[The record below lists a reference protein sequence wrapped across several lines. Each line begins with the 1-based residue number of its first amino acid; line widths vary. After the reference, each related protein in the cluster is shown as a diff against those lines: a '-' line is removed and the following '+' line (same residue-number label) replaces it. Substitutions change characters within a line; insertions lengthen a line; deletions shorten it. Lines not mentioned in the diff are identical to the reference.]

1 MTMAAL
7 MIQGCGSDVGKS
19 VLVAGLCRLF
29 TNRGIT
35 VRPFKSQNMS
45 NNAAVTA
52 GGGEIGRAQALQ
64 ARACRIKPTVDM
76 NPVLLK
82 PQSDMGAQLIVRGKM
97 SGNFDASAHG
107 RDKRALL
114 EVAVESYRRLAQEA
128 QLMLVEG
135 AGSPAETNLR
145 KHDIANMG
153 FAQALGLPV
162 VLVGDI
168 NRGHVIASLVGAHAV
183 LDAADR
189 ALIRGFIVN
198 KFRGNPRLFDE
209 GVQRIVD
216 HTGWPSIGVVPW
228 LRGASRLPSEDG
240 VQLEDINAPRTPGSR
255 VKIVVP
261 QLSRIANFDDF
272 DPLREEPE
280 IELVFVPPG
289 RPLPR
294 DAALIVIPGTKSTIA
309 DMEFM
314 RAQGW
319 DVDVLSHVRHGG
331 RVLGICGGYQM
342 LGRSISDPNGIEG
355 PPRTVPGLG
364 LLDVETAMTG
374 DKTLREVAGVL
385 VGVAGAVGR
394 GASGGA
400 SEADGAVAL
409 GSTGAPTLAGAAF
422 AGYEMHVGSTT
433 GAGVARPF
441 LRFADGSTDGAVS
454 LDGRIAG
461 CYVHGL
467 FGETQARAALV
478 SAIGAAPSQDDHNA
492 RVDAALDEIAGE
504 LERCL
509 DIPALA
515 AIAGLR
521 I

>member
-1 MTMAAL
+1 

-64 ARACRIKPTVDM
+64 ARACRTKPTVDM

-82 PQSDMGAQLIVRGKM
+82 PQSDVGAQLIVRGKM
-97 SGNFDASAHG
+97 SGNFAASAHG

-114 EVAVESYRRLAQEA
+114 EVAVQSYRRLAQEA
-128 QLMLVEG
+128 QLIIVEG

-153 FAQALGLPV
+153 FAQAVGLPV

-168 NRGHVIASLVGAHAV
+168 NRGHVIASLVGAHEV

-209 GVQRIVD
+209 GVQRIVE

-228 LRGASRLPSEDG
+228 LRAASRLPSEDG
-240 VQLEDINAPRTPGSR
+240 VQLEDINAPRGPGAR

-314 RAQGW
+314 RTQGW

-342 LGRSISDPNGIEG
+342 LGRSISDPDGIEG

-364 LLDVETAMTG
+364 LLDVETVMTG

-385 VGVAGAVGR
+385 VGISHVADGGASDAAAAGAGVARAVAADVGAGGVAGAV
-394 GASGGA
+394 
-400 SEADGAVAL
+400 
-409 GSTGAPTLAGAAF
+409 AF
-422 AGYEMHVGSTT
+422 AGYEMHIGSTT
-433 GAGVARPF
+433 GAGVQRPF
-441 LRFADGSTDGAVS
+441 LQLADGSTDGAVS
-454 LDGRIAG
+454 DDGRIAG

-478 SAIGAAPSQDDHNA
+478 SAIGASPSQDDHNA
-492 RVDAALDEIAGE
+492 RVDAALDEIAVE
-504 LERCL
+504 LEACM
-509 DIPALA
+509 DIPALTA
-515 AIAGLR
+515 MAGLR
-521 I
+521 A

>member
-1 MTMAAL
+1 MAAL

-29 TNRGIT
+29 TNRGLI

-45 NNAAVTA
+45 NNAAVTS

-64 ARACRIKPTVDM
+64 AQACRSKPTVDM

-82 PQSDMGAQLIVRGKM
+82 PQSDVGAQLIVRGKM
-97 SGNFDASAHG
+97 SGTFDASAHG

-114 EVAVESYRRLAQEA
+114 DVAVESYRRLAQEA
-128 QLMLVEG
+128 QLMIVEG

-145 KHDIANMG
+145 KNDIANMG
-153 FAQALGLPV
+153 FAQAVGLPV

-189 ALIRGFIVN
+189 AMIRGFIVN
-198 KFRGNPRLFDE
+198 KFRGNPRLFDD

-216 HTGWPSIGVVPW
+216 HTGWPSMGVVPW

-240 VQLEDINAPRTPGSR
+240 MQLEDINATRAAGSR
-255 VKIVVP
+255 VKIAVP

-272 DPLREEPE
+272 DPLRAEPE

-289 RPLPR
+289 RTLPR

-314 RAQGW
+314 RSQGW

-342 LGRSISDPNGIEG
+342 LGRSISDPDGIEG
-355 PPRTVPGLG
+355 TPRTVAGLG
-364 LLDVETAMTG
+364 LLDVETVMTG

-385 VGVAGAVGR
+385 MDAYGDA
-394 GASGGA
+394 
-400 SEADGAVAL
+400 
-409 GSTGAPTLAGAAF
+409 TLAGAARGGRSALGEARF

-433 GAGVARPF
+433 GAGVTRPF
-441 LRFADGSTDGAVS
+441 LRFSDGSIDGAISADGRVT
-454 LDGRIAG
+454 G

-467 FGETQARAALV
+467 FGMTEARAALV
-478 SAIGAAPSQDDHNA
+478 SAIGAAPSQDDHAA

-515 AIAGLR
+515 AMAGL
-521 I
+521 

>member
-1 MTMAAL
+1 MSL

-35 VRPFKSQNMS
+35 VRPFKPQNMS

-64 ARACRIKPTVDM
+64 ARACRVAPTVDM

-82 PQSDMGAQLIVRGKM
+82 PQSDVGAQLILRGKM

-128 QLMLVEG
+128 ELMIVEG

-145 KHDIANMG
+145 RNDIANMG

-198 KFRGNPRLFDE
+198 KFRGNPRLFDD
-209 GVQRIVD
+209 GVQRIVE
-216 HTGWPSIGVVPW
+216 HTGWPSMGVVPW
-228 LRGASRLPSEDG
+228 LRAAGRLPSEDG
-240 VQLEDINAPRTPGSR
+240 VQLESINAARAPGAR
-255 VKIVVP
+255 VKIGVP
-261 QLSRIANFDDF
+261 QLARIANFDDF

-280 IELVFVPPG
+280 VELVFIPPG

-309 DMEFM
+309 DMEFV
-314 RAQGW
+314 RSQGW
-319 DVDVLSHVRHGG
+319 DVDILSHVRHGG

-342 LGRSISDPNGIEG
+342 LGRTISDPNGIEG

-364 LLDVETAMTG
+364 LLDVDTVMTG

-385 VGVAGAVGR
+385 TETQGQPR
-394 GASGGA
+394 
-400 SEADGAVAL
+400 
-409 GSTGAPTLAGAAF
+409 F
-422 AGYEMHVGSTT
+422 AGYEMHVGQTT
-433 GAGVARPF
+433 GAGASRPM
-441 LRFADGSTDGAVS
+441 LRFDDGSADGGVS
-454 LDGRIAG
+454 ADGRISG

-467 FGETQARAALV
+467 FGVTEARAALV
-478 SAIGAAPSQDDHNA
+478 AAIGAAPSLDDHNA
-492 RVDAALDEIAGE
+492 RVDAALDEIAEE

-509 DIPALA
+509 DIAAIA
-515 AIAGLR
+515 AIAGLGSTPTCGS
-521 I
+521 

>member
-1 MTMAAL
+1 MAAL

-29 TNRGIT
+29 TSRGIA

-45 NNAAVTA
+45 NNAAVTS

-64 ARACRIKPTVDM
+64 AQACRIVPTVDM

-82 PQSDMGAQLIVRGKM
+82 PQSDTGAQLIVRGRM
-97 SGNFDASAHG
+97 AGTVDAGAHG
-107 RDKRALL
+107 RDKSALL
-114 EVAVESYRRLAQEA
+114 DVAIESYRSLAQEA
-128 QLMLVEG
+128 QLMIVEG

-145 KHDIANMG
+145 SNDIANMG
-153 FAQALGLPV
+153 LAQALGLPV

-168 NRGHVIASLVGAHAV
+168 NRGHVIASLVGAHVV

-198 KFRGNPRLFDE
+198 KFRGNSRLFAA
-209 GVQRIVD
+209 GVQRIVE

-228 LRGASRLPSEDG
+228 LRAAARLPSEDG
-240 VQLEDINAPRTPGSR
+240 VQLEDLRESRGLRSR
-255 VKIVVP
+255 VRIAVP

-272 DPLREEPE
+272 DPLREEPDV
-280 IELVFVPPG
+280 ELVFVPPG

-294 DAALIVIPGTKSTIA
+294 DAMLIAIPGTKSTIA

-314 RAQGW
+314 RSQGW
-319 DVDVLSHVRHGG
+319 DIDVIAHVRHGG

-342 LGRSISDPNGIEG
+342 LGRNISDPDGIEG

-364 LLDVETAMTG
+364 LLDVETVMTG
-374 DKTLREVAGVL
+374 DKTLREVSGTL
-385 VGVAGAVGR
+385 V
-394 GASGGA
+394 GGA
-400 SEADGAVAL
+400 SQGRHV
-409 GSTGAPTLAGAAF
+409 PF
-422 AGYEMHVGSTT
+422 VGYEMHVGSTT
-433 GAGVARPF
+433 GAGTSRPF
-441 LRFADGSTDGAVS
+441 LRFDDACAGGAGSASGGVSMDGAVS
-454 LDGRIAG
+454 TDGRIAG

-467 FGETQARAALV
+467 FGATAARAALL
-478 SAIGAAPSQDDHNA
+478 SAIGAVPGEQDHAA
-492 RVDAALDEIAGE
+492 RVDAALDDIAGE

-509 DIPALA
+509 DIDALA
-515 AIAGLR
+515 AIAGLKM
-521 I
+521 

>member
-1 MTMAAL
+1 MTAAI

-64 ARACRIKPTVDM
+64 ARACRIAPTVDM

-82 PQSDMGAQLIVRGKM
+82 PQSDVGAQLIVRGKM
-97 SGNFDASAHG
+97 SGNFDASSHG

-128 QLMLVEG
+128 DLMIVEG

-153 FAQALGLPV
+153 FAQALDLPV

-198 KFRGNPRLFDE
+198 KFRGNPRLFDD
-209 GVQRIVD
+209 GVRKIIE

-228 LRGASRLPSEDG
+228 LRAASRLPSEDG
-240 VQLEDINAPRTPGSR
+240 VQLEDINAPRRPGVR
-255 VKIVVP
+255 AKIAVP

-294 DAALIVIPGTKSTIA
+294 DTALIVIPGTKSTIA
-309 DMEFM
+309 DMEFV
-314 RAQGW
+314 RSQGW
-319 DVDVLSHVRHGG
+319 DVDILSHVRHGG

-342 LGRSISDPNGIEG
+342 LGRSISDPDGIEG

-364 LLDVETAMTG
+364 LLDVETVMTG

-385 VGVAGAVGR
+385 VAAVKR
-394 GASGGA
+394 
-400 SEADGAVAL
+400 
-409 GSTGAPTLAGAAF
+409 AAF
-422 AGYEMHVGSTT
+422 AGYEMHVGHTT
-433 GAGVARPF
+433 GPGAARPF
-441 LRFADGSTDGAVS
+441 LRFNDGTADGSVS
-454 LDGRIAG
+454 ADGRIAG

-467 FGETQARAALV
+467 FGVTEARAALV
-478 SAIGAAPSQDDHNA
+478 VAIGAAPSLEDHNT
-492 RVDAALDEIAGE
+492 RVDAALDDIAAE
-504 LERCL
+504 LAQCL
-509 DIPALA
+509 DIAALA
-515 AIAGLR
+515 AIAGLKA
-521 I
+521 